1 MSQRRKTLKSKI
13 HNYISKNQDICCE
26 REVDRKVVIQ
36 QIVEKYKKVCQSMNE
51 PGEYLNYINNDL
63 VKFIGYKDDL
73 KKNRDVEGAKLWNQ
87 MDKLMQENKIVSE
100 QKIEL
105 LLQDVPLYFLLSVLG
120 YASYKESFIV

>member
-26 REVDRKVVIQ
+26 RDVDRKVVIQ

-63 VKFIGYKDDL
+63 VKFIGYKGDL

-87 MDKLMQENKIVSE
+87 MDKLMQENKI
-100 QKIEL
+100 QR
-105 LLQDVPLYFLLSVLG
+105 
-120 YASYKESFIV
+120 